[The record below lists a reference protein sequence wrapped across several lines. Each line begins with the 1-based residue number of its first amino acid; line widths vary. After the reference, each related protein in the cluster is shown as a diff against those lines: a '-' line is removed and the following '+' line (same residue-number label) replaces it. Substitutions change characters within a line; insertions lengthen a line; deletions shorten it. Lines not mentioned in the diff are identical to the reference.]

1 MRTDLNVPCVDKS
14 APSEEE
20 MIEFTKFN
28 KHFPKPYTKA
38 EARMLAHDNDNV
50 DETSE
55 EEDDTET
62 EETP

>member
-1 MRTDLNVPCVDKS
+1 
-14 APSEEE
+14 

-55 EEDDTET
+55 EEEDTEN
-62 EETP
+62 EETPQ